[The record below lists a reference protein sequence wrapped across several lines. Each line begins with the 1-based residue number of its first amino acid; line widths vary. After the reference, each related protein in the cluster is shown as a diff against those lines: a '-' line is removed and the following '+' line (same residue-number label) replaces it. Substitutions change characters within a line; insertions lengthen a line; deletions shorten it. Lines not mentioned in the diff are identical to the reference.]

1 MTDQT
6 ENLPLQGE
14 QFLYSRPEALHSA
27 VHADL
32 RYRPEG
38 AAFDHAAQVHLVP
51 LLVGEFS
58 QAMAHYPVIF
68 AGSEKTPLGV
78 MGLAEGQN
86 LFIRDGELT
95 PGCYAPAY
103 LRRYPFTL
111 AGAGEEQFVVC
122 LDRDAKGFVSEGE
135 GERLFE
141 DGEPTGFTKNAIT
154 FLEEFEQERKRTQAF
169 IDLLN
174 EADLFEVKNTLFVR
188 GGERE
193 HIADYYG
200 IDEKK
205 LGELSDDMLLRL
217 ARSRALVAIHAHL
230 FSLGRWDAL
239 VALRDAGK
247 TQDLLEEALVDA

>member
-1 MTDQT
+1 MTD
-6 ENLPLQGE
+6 NIPLEGT

-38 AAFDHAAQVHLVP
+38 ASFDHATQVHLVP
-51 LLVGEFS
+51 LLVGEFM

-68 AGSEKTPLGV
+68 AGPEKTPLAV

-86 LFIRDGELT
+86 LFVRDGTFEA
-95 PGCYAPAY
+95 GCYAPAY

-122 LDRDAKGFVSEGE
+122 VDRDAKGLVSEGD
-135 GERLFE
+135 GEPLFE
-141 DGEPTGFTKNAIT
+141 DGEPTGFTKNAIA
-154 FLEEFEQERKRTQAF
+154 FLEEFERERKRTEAF
-169 IDLLN
+169 VDLLK

-188 GGERE
+188 GGESE

-200 IDEKK
+200 VDEKK
-205 LGELSDDMLLRL
+205 LGELSDELLLRL
-217 ARSRALVAIHAHL
+217 ARSGALIAIHAHL
-230 FSLGRWDAL
+230 FSLARWDAL
-239 VALRDAGK
+239 IARRDALAPAEPA
-247 TQDLLEEALVDA
+247 TEPTYAD